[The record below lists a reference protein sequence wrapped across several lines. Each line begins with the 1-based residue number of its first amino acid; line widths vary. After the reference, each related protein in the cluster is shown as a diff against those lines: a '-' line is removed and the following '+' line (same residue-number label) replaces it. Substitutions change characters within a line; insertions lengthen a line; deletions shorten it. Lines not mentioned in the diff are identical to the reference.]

1 MTTAAAHVTECA
13 EGVFDCEYEG
23 AVFEECAP
31 YDETYYNQ
39 QGNGGLLGTRARP
52 DSRVSTRS
60 ARHALSRMLHAGVAT
75 VVAALMCFMIGAND
89 SANAWGSSVGSK
101 AISLQGA
108 VLIGGCAEWLGATL
122 LGYGVSKTIQ
132 KGVAPTDDPECWACG
147 YCDSGMPVYA
157 VGMLCALIGAAAFL
171 FLSTFAKLPVSTTH
185 ACAEPRARPIALAHC
200 APISAALCQSP
211 HLPPSPPPPR

>member
-60 ARHALSRMLHAGVAT
+60 ARAT
-75 VVAALMCFMIGAND
+75 R
-89 SANAWGSSVGSK
+89 SAVCCTQVWRRS
-101 AISLQGA
+101 
-108 VLIGGCAEWLGATL
+108 
-122 LGYGVSKTIQ
+122 
-132 KGVAPTDDPECWACG
+132 
-147 YCDSGMPVYA
+147 
-157 VGMLCALIGAAAFL
+157 
-171 FLSTFAKLPVSTTH
+171 
-185 ACAEPRARPIALAHC
+185 
-200 APISAALCQSP
+200 
-211 HLPPSPPPPR
+211 